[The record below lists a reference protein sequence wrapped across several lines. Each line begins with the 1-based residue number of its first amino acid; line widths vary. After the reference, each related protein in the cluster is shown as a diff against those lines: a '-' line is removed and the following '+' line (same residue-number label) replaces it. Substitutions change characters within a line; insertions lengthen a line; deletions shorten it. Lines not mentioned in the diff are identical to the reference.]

1 MMVVFG
7 SDHQGVT
14 ALQRRHRLSRS
25 LPMLRN
31 FLHDEDGATS
41 IEYALIAGIVSVAI
55 IAGASTLGEILQ
67 EMYSSYATEVA
78 NANTL

>member
-1 MMVVFG
+1 
-7 SDHQGVT
+7 
-14 ALQRRHRLSRS
+14 
-25 LPMLRN
+25 MLRN
-31 FLHDEDGATS
+31 FLHDESGATS